1 MTDISRVRIQV
12 TGTGVIGPSVLTLYT
27 AGLGGDLSAAARTW
41 LNAQAAF
48 LPTDVTY
55 QLPSD
60 GDVIDD
66 ATGNI
71 TGSWTGS
78 VVTPVTGSS
87 GGAYARGV
95 GYAVKWGTAG
105 VVNSHHVRGRSFIV
119 PCVGSCFT
127 SDGGIDPTTGN
138 TIDTASQA
146 MVTALAGNFRIWS
159 RPAPGRAGSSHAV
172 TSGGVIHNTAWLKTR
187 KL

>member
-1 MTDISRVRIQV
+1 MTDISRVRIEV

-48 LPTDVTY
+48 FSTDVTY
-55 QLPSD
+55 LCPGD

-66 ATGNI
+66 ATGDI
-71 TGSWTGS
+71 TGAWSGTLPAA
-78 VVTPVTGSS
+78 VVGSS

-95 GYAVKWGTAG
+95 GYSVKWGTAG
-105 VVNSHHVRGRSFIV
+105 VVNSHHVRGRSFLV

-127 SDGGIDPTTGN
+127 SDGGIDPTTSS
-138 TIDTASQA
+138 TITTASQA
-146 MVTALAGNFRIWS
+146 MITTLAGNFRIWS
-159 RPAPGRAGSSHAV
+159 RPTPDRAGSSHAV
-172 TSGGVIHNTAWLKTR
+172 TSASVVQNTAWLKTR
-187 KL
+187 